1 MLPIDGQDRVTPMA
15 RTDSVK
21 LNIELGRS
29 LREQLRA
36 DAERSCRKLSWQL
49 NFYIQLSLDHPPLT
63 VKPEE
68 TLDDNDGRMTAYLK
82 ESVWNTLQD
91 MAIERG
97 CNLSAMVRSCL
108 LHGRQIERWVHV
120 EGKDI
125 R

>member
-1 MLPIDGQDRVTPMA
+1 MA

-21 LNIELGRS
+21 LNIELGQA
-29 LREQLRA
+29 LKNQLRL

-49 NFYIQLSLDHPPLT
+49 NYYIQLSLDHPPLR

-82 ESVWNTLQD
+82 ESAWNTLQD
-91 MAIERG
+91 MAESLG
-97 CNLSAMVRSCL
+97 CNLSAVVRSCL
-108 LHGRQIERWVHV
+108 IHGRQIERWLNA
-120 EGKDI
+120 EGTDI